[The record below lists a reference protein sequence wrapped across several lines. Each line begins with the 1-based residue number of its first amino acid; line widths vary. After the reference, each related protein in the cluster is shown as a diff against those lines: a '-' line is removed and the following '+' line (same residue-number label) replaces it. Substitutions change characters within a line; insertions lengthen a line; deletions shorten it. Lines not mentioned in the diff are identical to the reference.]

1 MGSAA
6 SKTSRTLKPTQHNA
20 KIIHHLKKQ
29 IPNDHLQSSKA
40 DINKSGHP
48 QVFTE
53 RPPLELEKMGDADLS
68 AGRNTLFEKA
78 ISMGVINVKDE
89 LNSQK
94 YDENHESVRVLKNRQ
109 KVEEQYKGLF
119 IPKDADQP
127 NIPERFLNEQQKKEM
142 RDKEFMKK
150 KLEKSGVNSFGLF
163 DSGELSDLIADYKVY
178 GEAEFVNSS
187 RKTGVSE
194 ENIEKFKELVDSGIL
209 TLPSHKVTLNES
221 IDSESKQIKQK
232 LIVVADDWVKTI
244 KENLKKEAADGPKD
258 MKTTSKKDEEVL
270 KQFKMLEQLVSKSQ
284 VTTRPKDSMTE
295 ETETVLKRPKKQIV
309 KEFTTML

>member
-40 DINKSGHP
+40 DINQSGHP

-68 AGRNTLFEKA
+68 A
-78 ISMGVINVKDE
+78 DE

-187 RKTGVSE
+187 RKTGASE